1 MLDNIKNKKVMVL
14 GNSGFK
20 GAWLSLMLE
29 QLNNEVVGVSD
40 KIQWKHGIFNENNIK
55 RLKQFWVGL

>member
-40 KIQWKHGIFNENNIK
+40 KIQWKHIIFNDRK
-55 RLKQFWVGL
+55 

>member
-40 KIQWKHGIFNENNIK
+40 KIQWKHGIFNNNNI
-55 RLKQFWVGL
+55 

>member
-1 MLDNIKNKKVMVL
+1 MYYLCQIINTVMLDNIKNKKVMVL

-29 QLNNEVVGVSD
+29 QLNNEVVGISD
-40 KIQWKHGIFNENNIK
+40 KIQWKHIIFNDRK
-55 RLKQFWVGL
+55 